1 METTDKTFIEMQQQ
15 MQQLRDK
22 LESQKIINDR
32 LLRNACRHNINRLRI
47 KSSVPVIAGFAGL
60 ALIPFLKE
68 MGFSAC
74 FLTVTGLLLVTAIGL
89 TMYFKRFIPRV
100 DGNLVSAAEDVARF
114 RKINADWI
122 KFGIP
127 ALVVWIALF
136 VLDAWK
142 YNPVIG
148 ANILPLVGGAG
159 VGLLIG
165 LLLGLKNRR
174 DILRASDDLISQI
187 GELRKE

>member
-1 METTDKTFIEMQQQ
+1 METTDKTFIEMPQQK
-15 MQQLRDK
+15 QQLRDK

-68 MGFSAC
+68 TGFSVW

-127 ALVVWIALF
+127 ALVVWIALL

>member
-1 METTDKTFIEMQQQ
+1 MQQQ

-68 MGFSAC
+68 MGFSAW

>member
-22 LESQKIINDR
+22 LESQRIVNDR

-68 MGFSAC
+68 VGFSVW
-74 FLTVTGLLLVTAIGL
+74 FLFVTGLLLLTAMGL
-89 TMYFKRFIPRV
+89 TMYVKRFIPRV

-114 RKINADWI
+114 RKINTDWI

-136 VLDAWK
+136 ILDAWK

-148 ANILPLVGGAG
+148 ENILPLVGGAG
-159 VGLLIG
+159 VGLIVG

-174 DILRASDDLISQI
+174 DILRASDDLLSQI
-187 GELRKE
+187 GELRQE

>member
-22 LESQKIINDR
+22 LESQRIVNDR

-68 MGFSAC
+68 VGFSVW
-74 FLTVTGLLLVTAIGL
+74 FLIITGLLLLTAMGL
-89 TMYFKRFIPRV
+89 TMYVKRFIPRV

-114 RKINADWI
+114 RKINTDWI

-136 VLDAWK
+136 ILDAWK

-148 ANILPLVGGAG
+148 ENILPLVGGAG
-159 VGLLIG
+159 VGLIVG

-174 DILRASDDLISQI
+174 DILRASDDLLSQI
-187 GELRKE
+187 GELRQE

>member
-68 MGFSAC
+68 TGFSVW

>member
-22 LESQKIINDR
+22 LESQKIVNDR
-32 LLRNACRHNINRLRI
+32 LLRNACRHNIDRLRI

-60 ALIPFLKE
+60 ALIPFLRE
-68 MGFSAC
+68 MGFSAW
-74 FLTVTGLLLVTAIGL
+74 FLTVTGLLLVTAMGL
-89 TMYFKRFIPRV
+89 TMYFKRFIPTV
-100 DGNLVSAAEDVARF
+100 DNDLVSAAEDAATF

-127 ALVVWIALF
+127 ALAVWIVLL
-136 VLDAWK
+136 VLDSWK

-148 ANILPLVGGAG
+148 ANILPLVGGMG
-159 VGLLIG
+159 VGLVVG

-174 DILRASDDLISQI
+174 DILPASDDLSSQS
-187 GELRKE
+187 GGLRQE

>member
-68 MGFSAC
+68 MGFSVW

>member
-1 METTDKTFIEMQQQ
+1 MQQQ

-22 LESQKIINDR
+22 LESQRIVNDR

-68 MGFSAC
+68 VGFSVW
-74 FLTVTGLLLVTAIGL
+74 FLTVTGLLLLTAMGL
-89 TMYFKRFIPRV
+89 TMYVKRFIPRV

-114 RKINADWI
+114 RKINTDWI

-136 VLDAWK
+136 ILDAWK

-148 ANILPLVGGAG
+148 ENILPLVGGAG
-159 VGLLIG
+159 VGLIVG

-174 DILRASDDLISQI
+174 DILRASDDLLSQI
-187 GELRKE
+187 GELRQE

>member
-68 MGFSAC
+68 MGFSVW

-187 GELRKE
+187 GELKKE

>member
-22 LESQKIINDR
+22 LESQRIVNDR

-68 MGFSAC
+68 VGFSVW
-74 FLTVTGLLLVTAIGL
+74 FLIVTGLLLLTAMGL
-89 TMYFKRFIPRV
+89 TMYVKRFIPRV

-114 RKINADWI
+114 RKINTDWI

-136 VLDAWK
+136 ILDAWK

-148 ANILPLVGGAG
+148 ENILPLVGGAG
-159 VGLLIG
+159 VGLIVG

-174 DILRASDDLISQI
+174 DILRASDDLLSQI
-187 GELRKE
+187 GELRQE

>member
-15 MQQLRDK
+15 MQQLREK
-22 LESQKIINDR
+22 LESQRIVNDR
-32 LLRNACRHNINRLRI
+32 LLRNACRHNIDRLRI

-60 ALIPFLKE
+60 ALIPFLRE
-68 MGFSAC
+68 MGFSAW
-74 FLTVTGLLLVTAIGL
+74 FLTVTGLLLLTAMGL

-100 DGNLVSAAEDVARF
+100 DSDLVSAAEDVARF

-127 ALVVWIALF
+127 ALAVWIVLL

-148 ANILPLVGGAG
+148 ANILPLVGGMG
-159 VGLLIG
+159 VGLVVG

-187 GELRKE
+187 GELRQE